1 MSVFQKL
8 TTTGLFLFLPLAI
21 TCLQGQDI
29 GSLKDQKPF
38 SINGTL
44 GGTLM
49 FYDVKGR
56 DANREPFVWML
67 TGSPTISIYGIQ
79 FPFSFIV
86 SEQQRDFRQPF
97 NKFGVSPY
105 YKWAKLHLGYR
116 NINWSPYTMAGHTI
130 FGAGAELTPG
140 KWQIG
145 LLSGRLL
152 KAVDPGALNYDA
164 NESYVQTPAFS
175 RKAFSVK
182 LGYGTE
188 KNNAGIVLLK
198 AWDDP
203 GSLNPDSVPASLMP
217 AENFILSFYT
227 HQQVVKN
234 FVFDLQLAQSMY
246 TNNVNSPE
254 PDSVGYGL
262 MDAFSGFFSSN
273 ASSYTSNAVESSFG
287 YQGQKAS
294 AMLKYKRVSPGYR
307 SMGAYF
313 FQNDLQNITFEPS
326 FRFGQQKYNVSGSIG
341 FQRDNLENNL
351 PSTTRRTIGSF
362 SFTAAPASFY
372 NANLVY
378 SNYDLGQSKGISP
391 LDSLYEISQTTQNV
405 SLSQNLSFT
414 SEQISQNIM
423 IIANLQ
429 KLKDK
434 NENTADL
441 NSYTS
446 SMLMGNYM
454 LSFLN
459 IGLTGSV
466 GYNYTLFRLQISDNR
481 ISGPVI
487 SLTKTFLDKK
497 LSLMVSDNFFKNE
510 VVYNNGN
517 EERIS
522 KINSISI
529 RAGVKLSKH
538 HRFNVKFYVRESKAE
553 TSNITPFTERRGEI
567 GYVYT
572 F

>member
-1 MSVFQKL
+1 MTVRNKFFHSTL
-8 TTTGLFLFLPLAI
+8 AILLLFLFFDLFP
-21 TCLQGQDI
+21 QDI
-29 GSLKDQKPF
+29 GRIKDQKPF
-38 SINGTL
+38 ALNGTL

-49 FYDVKGR
+49 FYDVQGR

-67 TGSPTISIYGIQ
+67 TGSPTLSVYGIQ
-79 FPFSFIV
+79 FPFTFIV

-116 NINWSPYTMAGHTI
+116 NINWSPYTLAGHTI

-145 LLSGRLL
+145 FIYGRLL
-152 KAVDPGALNYDA
+152 KAVDPGELNYEA
-164 NESYVQTPAFS
+164 NESYVQTPSFT
-175 RKAFSVK
+175 RKATSVK

-198 AWDDP
+198 GWDDP
-203 GSLNPDSVPASLMP
+203 ASLDSVPASLMP

-227 HQQVVKN
+227 HQQLVKN
-234 FVFDLQLAQSMY
+234 LVFDLQLAKSIY
-246 TNNVNSPE
+246 TNNSTSPE
-254 PDSVGYGL
+254 PDSMGYGI

-273 ASSYTSNAVESSFG
+273 ASSYTSNAMESSLG

-294 AMLKYKRVSPGYR
+294 AMIKYKRVAPGYR

-313 FQNDLQNITFEPS
+313 FQNDLQNITVEPS
-326 FRFGQQKYNVSGSIG
+326 FRFGEQKYNVSGSIG
-341 FQRDNLENNL
+341 FQRDNLQNDL
-351 PSTTRRTIGSF
+351 PTTTHRTIGSF
-362 SFTAAPASFY
+362 SFTATPVSFY

-378 SNYDLGQSKGISP
+378 SNYDLGQSKGISS
-391 LDSLYEISQTTQNV
+391 LDSLYEISQTTQNL
-405 SLSQNLSFT
+405 SLSQNLNFM
-414 SEQISQNIM
+414 SEKLSQNIM

-434 NENTADL
+434 NDNTAGM

-459 IGLTGSV
+459 IGLTGSI

-487 SLTKTFLDKK
+487 SLTKTLLGKK

-510 VVYNNGN
+510 IVYNNGN
-517 EERIS
+517 EDRIS
-522 KINSISI
+522 RINTISI

-538 HRFNVKFYVRESKAE
+538 HRFNIKLYIKDSKAE
-553 TSNITPFTERRGEI
+553 TSNITPFTEQKGEI